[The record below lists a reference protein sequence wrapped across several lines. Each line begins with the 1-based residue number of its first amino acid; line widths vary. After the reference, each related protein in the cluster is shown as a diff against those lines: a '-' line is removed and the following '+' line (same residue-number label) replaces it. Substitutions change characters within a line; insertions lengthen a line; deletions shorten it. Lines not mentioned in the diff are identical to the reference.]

1 MLFNLRPDLEGLF
14 FEEEGEL
21 PARRVLEP
29 DFATQLLMQ
38 NLQIPLDC
46 EPLLSTYENQGTPLL
61 HTLLVSI

>member
-14 FEEEGEL
+14 FEGEGEL

-38 NLQIPLDC
+38 NPQIPSDLRA
-46 EPLLSTYENQGTPLL
+46 S
-61 HTLLVSI
+61 S